1 MSSYVYSEWN
11 AIKLK
16 LRLDFLGS
24 KSMGTN
30 SYLETIDVSLL
41 CYGLHLVYLFSIV
54 KKMKNIG
61 RLLHFDYNYIKLKFH
76 VHLILTCSRDIMS
89 YRQLITYVLVTHFY
103 TNLSKYLIIFLQ
115 WTNVWGQNLKTGCV
129 CR

>member
-1 MSSYVYSEWN
+1 
-11 AIKLK
+11 
-16 LRLDFLGS
+16 
-24 KSMGTN
+24 MGTN

-115 WTNVWGQNLKTGCV
+115 
-129 CR
+129 